1 MNNIK
6 RVVFMACL
14 LAGMAIN
21 GQHRPDGDKIKALK
35 VAFLTEKLNLSSK
48 EAQSFWPVYN
58 EYEQER
64 EALRQKERVQI
75 REKIRN
81 ADALSEKEA
90 SDLLSQYIS
99 FEEEEEVLEQNFLK
113 KMVKLI
119 SAKKTLV
126 LLRSEEEFK
135 RQLIRQYRQKNG
147 GRP

>member
-6 RVVFMACL
+6 RMMFMACF
-14 LAGMAIN
+14 LASMAFY
-21 GQHRPDGDKIKALK
+21 GQERPDGDKIKALK

-48 EAQSFWPVYN
+48 EAQAFWPVYN
-58 EYEQER
+58 EYEQDR
-64 EALRQKERVQI
+64 EALRRKERVQI

-90 SDLLSQYIS
+90 SDLLGQYS
-99 FEEEEEVLEQNFLK
+99 DLEKEEELLEQDFLK
-113 KMVKLI
+113 KMSKLI

>member
-6 RVVFMACL
+6 RMMFMACFL
-14 LAGMAIN
+14 SSLAFY
-21 GQHRPDGDKIKALK
+21 GQDRPDGDKIKALK

-48 EAQSFWPVYN
+48 EAQAFWPVYN
-58 EYEQER
+58 EYEQDR
-64 EALRQKERVQI
+64 EALRRKERVQI

-90 SDLLSQYIS
+90 SDLLSQYS
-99 FEEEEEVLEQNFLK
+99 DLEKEEELLEQDFLK
-113 KMVKLI
+113 KMSKLI

-147 GRP
+147 GHP